1 MKNLNPEFPHS
12 RNGNSKIK
20 MNEEPRPLYWDGIII
35 MLPAQTDKE
44 LKSVKSKDYAIAL
57 LINEIQGQLDEYKFH
72 FNYFNNRFYIYQ
84 DNYWNEISLD
94 KVELFLRDCAKKY
107 YQNEIKY
114 HTESFYKPLGESFK
128 KEKKVLVESNK
139 SSVLLNCKNLT
150 LEFNQKEFKPRE
162 ARKEDYLTYRLQYD
176 YNAKAKSPMWDEF
189 LDEMLPNKDHQL
201 LLHQY
206 VGYSFT
212 NNIKLEK
219 ALFLCGEGGNGKS
232 VVQEVITELLGK
244 ENTSSVSIGKL
255 TKDPNTIMLIEDKLL
270 NYCSENERYFNLAQ
284 FRTLVSGEP
293 ILGKKLY
300 KDIRSVENYAKL
312 MFNMNSLPNIK
323 EEKES
328 YLRRLLILEFNKK
341 PKKIDPQLHYKIIE
355 NELDGIFNRVV
366 EALKILIQNKS
377 FVSIPEI
384 DNLLDEYRYSQDTV
398 QQFIDD
404 CIERSLLNGITKAT
418 TIHEY
423 YISYCSRHKEPHLS
437 LISFC
442 KELSR
447 KRYQSIKRNDGNY
460 YDIEVEGGR

>member
-1 MKNLNPEFPHS
+1 MTNLYTESHHS
-12 RNGNSKIK
+12 GNDNSQIK
-20 MNEEPRPLYWDGIII
+20 MNEEPRPIQWDGIIT
-35 MLPAQTDKE
+35 MLPTLTDKD

-57 LINEIQGQLDEYKFH
+57 LINDINSQLDEYEFYLS
-72 FNYFNNRFYIYQ
+72 YFNNRFYVYQ

-94 KVELFLRDCAKKY
+94 KVELFLRDCTKKY

-128 KEKKVLVESNK
+128 KEMKVLVESNK

-162 ARKEDYLTYRLQYD
+162 ARKEDYLTYCLQYD

-219 ALFLCGEGGNGKS
+219 ALFLYGEGGNGKS

-270 NYCSENERYFNLAQ
+270 NYCSENERAFNLAQ

-312 MFNMNSLPNIK
+312 MFNMNSLPNVQ

-341 PKKIDPQLHYKIIE
+341 PKKVDPQLHYKIIE

-366 EALKILIQNKS
+366 EALKILIKNKT

-384 DNLLDEYRYSQDTV
+384 KNLLDEYKYSQDTV
-398 QQFIDD
+398 QKFIDD
-404 CIERSLLNGITKAT
+404 CKERSLIYGITKAT

-423 YISYCSRHKEPHLS
+423 YISYCSRHKEPHLN
-437 LISFC
+437 LITFC
-442 KELSR
+442 KELSN
-447 KRYQSIKRNDGNY
+447 KGYKSIKRNDGSY

>member
-1 MKNLNPEFPHS
+1 MKNLYTESHHS
-12 RNGNSKIK
+12 GNDNSQIK
-20 MNEEPRPLYWDGIII
+20 MNEAPRPIHWDGIIT
-35 MLPAQTDKE
+35 MLPTLTDKD

-57 LINEIQGQLDEYKFH
+57 LINDINSQLDEYEFYLS
-72 FNYFNNRFYIYQ
+72 YFNNRFYVYQ

-94 KVELFLRDCAKKY
+94 KVELFLRDCTKKY

-128 KEKKVLVESNK
+128 KEMKVLVEGNR

-176 YNAKAKSPMWDEF
+176 YNAKAKSPKWDEF
-189 LDEMLPNKDHQL
+189 LDEMLPNKNHQL

-219 ALFLCGEGGNGKS
+219 ALFLYGEGGNGKS

-270 NYCSENERYFNLAQ
+270 NYCSENERAFNLAQ

-312 MFNMNSLPNIK
+312 MFNMNSLPNVQ

-328 YLRRLLILEFNKK
+328 YLRRLLVLEFNKK
-341 PKKIDPQLHYKIIE
+341 PKNIDPQLHHKIIE

-377 FVSIPEI
+377 FVSIPEMDI
-384 DNLLDEYRYSQDTV
+384 LLDEYKYSQDTV
-398 QQFIDD
+398 QKFIDD
-404 CIERSLLNGITKAT
+404 CEERSLAYGMTKAT
-418 TIHEY
+418 TLHEL
-423 YISYCSRHKEPHLS
+423 YISFCSRHKEQHLN

-442 KELSR
+442 KELS
-447 KRYQSIKRNDGNY
+447 KKGFESIKRNDGNY
-460 YDIEVEGGR
+460 YNIVVEGGR

>member
-1 MKNLNPEFPHS
+1 MQSDETHHS
-12 RNGNSKIK
+12 RNDNSKIK
-20 MNEEPRPLYWDGIII
+20 MNEEPRPIYWDGTIT
-35 MLPAQTDKE
+35 MLPTLTDKA

-57 LINEIQGQLDEYKFH
+57 LINAINSLLDEYKFYLS
-72 FNYFNNRFYIYQ
+72 YFNNRFYIYQ

-94 KVELFLRDCAKKY
+94 KVELFLRDCTKKY

-128 KEKKVLVESNK
+128 KEMKVLVEGNK

-162 ARKEDYLTYRLQYD
+162 ARKEDYLTYCLQYD
-176 YNAKAKSPMWDEF
+176 YNAQAKSPMWDKF
-189 LDEMLPNKDHQL
+189 LDEMLPNKDQQL

-219 ALFLCGEGGNGKS
+219 ALFLYGEGGNGKS

-270 NYCSENERYFNLAQ
+270 NYCSENERGFNLSQ

-341 PKKIDPQLHYKIIE
+341 PKKVDPQLHYKIIE
-355 NELDGIFNRVV
+355 KELDGIFNRVV
-366 EALKILIQNKS
+366 EALKILIQSKS
-377 FVSIPEI
+377 FVNIPEM
-384 DNLLDEYRYSQDTV
+384 DNLLDEYKYSQDTV

-404 CIERSLLNGITKAT
+404 CLESNLLNVMTKAT
-418 TIHEY
+418 TIHEN
-423 YISYCSRHKEPHLS
+423 YISYCSRHKVPHLD
-437 LISFC
+437 IGSFG
-442 KELSR
+442 KELNR
-447 KRYQSIKRNDGNY
+447 KGYTPIKKNDGNY
-460 YDIEVEGGR
+460 YDIKVEGGR

>member
-1 MKNLNPEFPHS
+1 MTNLYTESHHS
-12 RNGNSKIK
+12 GNDNSQIK
-20 MNEEPRPLYWDGIII
+20 MNEEPRPIQWDGIIT
-35 MLPAQTDKE
+35 MLPTLTDKD

-57 LINEIQGQLDEYKFH
+57 LINDINSQLDEYEFYLS
-72 FNYFNNRFYIYQ
+72 YFNNRFYTYQ

-94 KVELFLRDCAKKY
+94 KVELFLRDCTKKY

-128 KEKKVLVESNK
+128 KEMKVLVESNK

-162 ARKEDYLTYRLQYD
+162 ARKEDYLTYCLQYD
-176 YNAKAKSPMWDEF
+176 YNAQAKSPMWDEF

-219 ALFLCGEGGNGKS
+219 ALFLYGEGGNGKS

-270 NYCSENERYFNLAQ
+270 NYCSENERAFNLAQ

-293 ILGKKLY
+293 I
-300 KDIRSVENYAKL
+300 
-312 MFNMNSLPNIK
+312 
-323 EEKES
+323 
-328 YLRRLLILEFNKK
+328 
-341 PKKIDPQLHYKIIE
+341 
-355 NELDGIFNRVV
+355 
-366 EALKILIQNKS
+366 
-377 FVSIPEI
+377 
-384 DNLLDEYRYSQDTV
+384 
-398 QQFIDD
+398 
-404 CIERSLLNGITKAT
+404 
-418 TIHEY
+418 
-423 YISYCSRHKEPHLS
+423 
-437 LISFC
+437 
-442 KELSR
+442 
-447 KRYQSIKRNDGNY
+447 
-460 YDIEVEGGR
+460 GGRVFGVD